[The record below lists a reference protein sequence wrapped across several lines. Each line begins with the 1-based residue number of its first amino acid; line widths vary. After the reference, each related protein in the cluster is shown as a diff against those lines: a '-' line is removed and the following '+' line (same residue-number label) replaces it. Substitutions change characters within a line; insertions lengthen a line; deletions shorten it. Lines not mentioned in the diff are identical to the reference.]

1 MYKQDN
7 RKILAAVNDLFFSVK
22 IGDTAKRAGMSVEF
36 VKSDEDLLEKA
47 KDKPAL
53 IIVDLNF
60 AAVEPIKVIEKLKGN
75 SETKPISLIGFL
87 SHIQVE
93 LKQKAIEAGCN
104 MVLAKSAFSTNLP
117 QILKRHGGV
126 F

>member
-1 MYKQDN
+1 MHKQDN
-7 RKILAAVNDLFFSVK
+7 KKILAAVDDLFFSVK

-36 VKSDEDLLEKA
+36 VKSDKDLLDKA
-47 KDKPAL
+47 KEKPTL

-60 AAVEPIKVIEKLKGN
+60 AAVQPIKVIGKLKAN
-75 SETKPISLIGFL
+75 TETKPISLIGFL
-87 SHIQVE
+87 SHIQAE

-104 MVLAKSAFSTNLP
+104 MVLAKSAFSSNLP

>member
-1 MYKQDN
+1 MHKQDKK
-7 RKILAAVNDLFFSVK
+7 KILAAVDDLFFSVK
-22 IGDTAKRAGMSVEF
+22 IGDMAKRAGMTVEF
-36 VKSDEDLLEKA
+36 VKSDKDLLEKA
-47 KDKPAL
+47 KEKPTL
-53 IIVDLNF
+53 IIMDLNF
-60 AAVEPIKVIEKLKGN
+60 AAVQPIKVIGKLKGS

-87 SHIQVE
+87 SHIQAE